1 MGNTNVKLIQ
11 GSEIK
16 HKLKQILPSSVIQLR
31 DYKPLNYIRSLMARK
46 NYQKYYEGAKAAW
59 KSQSQHQSELTAKL
73 SKALELQGIGETN
86 VSELGPQEI
95 HQEMDNLL
103 EAFEGLENVLWMSD
117 NHWKAPTTEDLEKAD
132 LPQYAYLNHE
142 KLVSLK
148 GLAEYFV
155 DDEVIAPLER
165 HLQCHVRL
173 VAMLAYRTYG
183 QSGVDR
189 NSMMWHFD
197 NQPEHSL
204 KIMMYPHEVKR
215 NSGEFEY
222 LLGSH
227 HDAKL
232 TPGFGNSRITDSAVI
247 KKYQKIRC
255 VGSKGTLYYF
265 NNNGF
270 HRGGNVKNQEAMRT
284 VFLACYRPSKI
295 PAKTHLRQYGF
306 GGYHQATWGVDP
318 NKVWWSGK

>member
-1 MGNTNVKLIQ
+1 MRNTNNKLIQ

-16 HKLKQILPSSVIQLR
+16 HRLKRLLPSSVIKLR
-31 DYKPLNYIRSLMARK
+31 EYKPQNLIRSLMATK
-46 NYQKYYEGAKAAW
+46 NYQRYYEEARQIW
-59 KSQSQHQSELTAKL
+59 VEQPQHKKELAAKL
-73 SKALELQGIGETN
+73 SKALELQGIGETQVN
-86 VSELGPQEI
+86 YFSPNYI

-103 EAFEGLENVLWMSD
+103 EAFESLENVLWMSD
-117 NHWKAPTTEDLEKAD
+117 NHWKTPTTEDLETAD
-132 LPQYAYLNHE
+132 LPQYAYLKHE
-142 KLVSLK
+142 KLQSMQ

-155 DDEVIAPLER
+155 EDEVIAPLER
-165 HLQCHVRL
+165 HLHTHVRL

-204 KIMMYPHEVKR
+204 KIMMYPHEVKK

-227 HDAKL
+227 QDAKL
-232 TPGFGNSRITDSAVI
+232 RPGFGNSRIQDLDVI
-247 KKYQKIRC
+247 KGYQKITC
-255 VGSKGTLYYF
+255 TGPKGTLYYF

-270 HRGGNVKNQEAMRT
+270 HRGGNVKNEDAMRT

-295 PAKTHLRQYGF
+295 PAKTHLRRYGF

-318 NKVWWSGK
+318 NKVWWI